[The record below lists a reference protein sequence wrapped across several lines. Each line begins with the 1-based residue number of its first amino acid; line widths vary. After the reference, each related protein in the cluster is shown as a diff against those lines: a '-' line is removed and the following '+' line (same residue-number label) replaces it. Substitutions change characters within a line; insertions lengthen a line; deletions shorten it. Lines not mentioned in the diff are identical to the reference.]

1 MDYYA
6 NQVGEFINQLLRDV
20 GVPSWTGESQTYGY
34 VAIVIFGLIFLGIIV
49 SYLPIVKKYKKTG

>member
-6 NQVGEFINQLLRDV
+6 NQVGDFINKFLRDM
-20 GVPSWTGESQTYGY
+20 GKPSWTGESQTYGY